1 MTFMTAD
8 AVGQAQTLGVNKS
21 QLNVRRWDIQPAA

>member
-8 AVGQAQTLGVNKS
+8 AIGQAQTLGVNKS
-21 QLNVRRWDIQPAA
+21 QPTLRRWDIQPAA